1 MGPGCAGVG
10 CRRSSVS
17 RLPRMPLV
25 GGTADPSA
33 PAEAVGRD
41 DNSKDS
47 AGSRGMRILAR
58 IGVLRLALKRSLR
71 MTPWKLMRVQRRMTH
86 LKANAVAARESVV
99 VGRAFRDWR
108 GCRLSGEQQVPP
120 LRLKPSVGMT
130 LRKGVRAALGM
141 INPREHR
148 GPSTRAEALAQ
159 DDTLE
164 INAACAR
171 NNNSR
176 GRGVRS
182 VA

>member
-1 MGPGCAGVG
+1 MRGT
-10 CRRSSVS
+10 RLSSVE
-17 RLPRMPLV
+17 RFATATDVVRR
-25 GGTADPSA
+25 GTAGPSA

-41 DNSKDS
+41 DTSKDS

-99 VGRAFRDWR
+99 VGRVFRNCH
-108 GCRLSGEQQVPP
+108 GCRSSGEQQVPP

-141 INPREHR
+141 INPRENR
-148 GPSTRAEALAQ
+148 GPSTPLRSAQ